1 MSASND
7 VPAQGA
13 VAQPVTYP
21 QFVAGVAPGGDV
33 HQARTLARRRV
44 TWVLSL
50 VAGLG
55 GWVVILLSIVLTV
68 IYCIEMANADEMVRK
83 YGIGGGLIWIFSLLA
98 LFVINVLGA
107 LFGLIELLR
116 CNNVKEVRRALYVLL
131 LNVLP
136 WIILGVLYW
145 VYMPD

>member
-13 VAQPVTYP
+13 TAQPVTYP

-33 HQARTLARRRV
+33 HDGRPPVRTRS

>member
-13 VAQPVTYP
+13 TAQPVTYP

-33 HQARTLARRRV
+33 HDGRPPVRTRS

-68 IYCIEMANADEMVRK
+68 IYYIEMANADEMVRK
-83 YGIGGGLIWIFSLLA
+83 YGIGGGLIWIFALLA
-98 LFVINVLGA
+98 LFVINVLGGI
-107 LFGLIELLR
+107 FGLIELLR

-131 LNVLP
+131 LNVFP
-136 WIILGVLYW
+136 WIIFGVLYW
-145 VYMPD
+145 VYMSD

>member
-13 VAQPVTYP
+13 TAQPVTYP

-33 HQARTLARRRV
+33 HDGRPPVRTRS

-68 IYCIEMANADEMVRK
+68 IYYIEMANADEMVRK
-83 YGIGGGLIWIFSLLA
+83 YGIGGGLIWIFALLA
-98 LFVINVLGA
+98 LFVINVLGGI
-107 LFGLIELLR
+107 FGLIELLR

-131 LNVLP
+131 LNVFP

-145 VYMPD
+145 VYMSD

>member
-7 VPAQGA
+7 VPAQSA
-13 VAQPVTYP
+13 AAQPVTCP

-33 HQARTLARRRV
+33 HDVRPPVRRRV

-68 IYCIEMANADEMVRK
+68 LYCIEMANADEMVRK
-83 YGIGGGLIWIFSLLA
+83 YGIGGGLIWIFALLA
-98 LFVINVLGA
+98 LFVINVLGGI
-107 LFGLIELLR
+107 FGLIELLR

-145 VYMPD
+145 VYVPD

>member
-7 VPAQGA
+7 VPAQGST
-13 VAQPVTYP
+13 AQPVTYP

-33 HQARTLARRRV
+33 HDGRPSVRRRV

-55 GWVVILLSIVLTV
+55 GWAVILLSIVLTV
-68 IYCIEMANADEMVRK
+68 IYCIKMANADEMVRK
-83 YGIGGGLIWIFSLLA
+83 YGIGGGLIWIFALLA
-98 LFVINVLGA
+98 LFVINVLGGI
-107 LFGLIELLR
+107 FGFIELLR

-131 LNVLP
+131 LNVFP

-145 VYMPD
+145 VYVPD

>member
-7 VPAQGA
+7 VPAQSA
-13 VAQPVTYP
+13 AAQPVTYP

-55 GWVVILLSIVLTV
+55 GWVVILLRIVLTV

>member
-7 VPAQGA
+7 VPAQSA
-13 VAQPVTYP
+13 AAQPVTPP
-21 QFVAGVAPGGDV
+21 QHVAGVAPGGDV
-33 HQARTLARRRV
+33 HDVRPPVRRRS

-83 YGIGGGLIWIFSLLA
+83 YGLGPGLIWLFSLLA

-145 VYMPD
+145 VYVPD

>member
-1 MSASND
+1 MSDSNDIPAPSTLSVPTVADDGTRAAASAGSAS
-7 VPAQGA
+7 
-13 VAQPVTYP
+13 
-21 QFVAGVAPGGDV
+21 VAPPPV
-33 HQARTLARRRV
+33 RTRS

-83 YGIGGGLIWIFSLLA
+83 YGIGGGLIWIFALLA
-98 LFVINVLGA
+98 LFVINVLGGI
-107 LFGLIELLR
+107 FGLIELLR
-116 CNNVKEVRRALYVLL
+116 CNDVKEVRRALYVLL

-145 VYMPD
+145 VYVPD

>member
-1 MSASND
+1 MSASNNF
-7 VPAQGA
+7 PAQGDA
-13 VAQPVTYP
+13 AQPVTDP

-33 HQARTLARRRV
+33 HQARPPVRRRG

-55 GWVVILLSIVLTV
+55 GWVVILLTIVLTV
-68 IYCIEMANADEMVRK
+68 IYYIYTADADEMVRK
-83 YGIGGGLIWIFSLLA
+83 YGFGAGLFWILGLLA
-98 LFVINVLGA
+98 LFVINVLGGI
-107 LFGLIELLR
+107 FGLIELLR

-145 VYMPD
+145 VYVPD

>member
-7 VPAQGA
+7 VPAQSA
-13 VAQPVTYP
+13 ASQPVTYP

-33 HQARTLARRRV
+33 HDGRPPVRTRS

-68 IYCIEMANADEMVRK
+68 IYCIEMANADAMVRK
-83 YGIGGGLIWIFSLLA
+83 YGIGGGLIWIFALLA

-145 VYMPD
+145 VYVPD

>member
-1 MSASND
+1 MSAPND
-7 VPAQGA
+7 VPAQSA
-13 VAQPVTYP
+13 AAQPVTYP

>member
-13 VAQPVTYP
+13 TAQPVTYP

-33 HQARTLARRRV
+33 HDGRPPVRRRV

-55 GWVVILLSIVLTV
+55 GWAVILLSIVLTV

-83 YGIGGGLIWIFSLLA
+83 YGIGGGLIWIFALLA
-98 LFVINVLGA
+98 LFVINVLGGI
-107 LFGLIELLR
+107 FGLIELLR

-131 LNVLP
+131 LNVFP

-145 VYMPD
+145 VYMSD

>member
-1 MSASND
+1 
-7 VPAQGA
+7 
-13 VAQPVTYP
+13 
-21 QFVAGVAPGGDV
+21 
-33 HQARTLARRRV
+33 
-44 TWVLSL
+44 
-50 VAGLG
+50 
-55 GWVVILLSIVLTV
+55 
-68 IYCIEMANADEMVRK
+68 MVRK

>member
-7 VPAQGA
+7 VPAQSA
-13 VAQPVTYP
+13 AAQPVTYP
-21 QFVAGVAPGGDV
+21 QFVAGVDPGGDV

>member
-1 MSASND
+1 MSALHDS
-7 VPAQGA
+7 PAQGA
-13 VAQPVTYP
+13 AAQPVTDP

-33 HQARTLARRRV
+33 HQARSPVRRRG
-44 TWVLSL
+44 TWMLSL

-55 GWVVILLSIVLTV
+55 GWVVILLSIVLTI
-68 IYCIEMANADEMVRK
+68 IYFIETANSDDIAVK
-83 YGIGGGLIWIFSLLA
+83 YGLGGGWIWIFALLA
-98 LFVINVLGA
+98 LFVINVLGGI
-107 LFGLIELLR
+107 FGLIELLR

-145 VYMPD
+145 VYVPD

>member
-1 MSASND
+1 M
-7 VPAQGA
+7 
-13 VAQPVTYP
+13 
-21 QFVAGVAPGGDV
+21 AGIAPDGDV
-33 HQARTLARRRV
+33 HQARPPVRRRV

-55 GWVVILLSIVLTV
+55 GWVVILLSIVLTI
-68 IYCIEMANADEMVRK
+68 IYFIETANSDDIAVK
-83 YGIGGGLIWIFSLLA
+83 YGLGGGWIWIFALLA
-98 LFVINVLGA
+98 LFVINVLGGI
-107 LFGLIELLR
+107 FGLIELLR

-145 VYMPD
+145 VYVPD

>member
-1 MSASND
+1 MSAPND
-7 VPAQGA
+7 VPAQSA
-13 VAQPVTYP
+13 AAQPVTYP

-68 IYCIEMANADEMVRK
+68 IYFIETANSDDIAVK
-83 YGIGGGLIWIFSLLA
+83 YGLGGGLIWIFALLA

-116 CNNVKEVRRALYVLL
+116 CNDVKEVRRALYVLL

-145 VYMPD
+145 VYVPD

>member
-1 MSASND
+1 MSAPND
-7 VPAQGA
+7 VPAQSA
-13 VAQPVTYP
+13 AAQPVTYP

-145 VYMPD
+145 VYVPD

>member
-7 VPAQGA
+7 VPAQSA
-13 VAQPVTYP
+13 AAQPVTPP
-21 QFVAGVAPGGDV
+21 QHVAGIAPDGDV
-33 HQARTLARRRV
+33 HQARPPVRRRV

-68 IYCIEMANADEMVRK
+68 IYFIETANSDDIAVK
-83 YGIGGGLIWIFSLLA
+83 YGLGGGWIWIFALLA
-98 LFVINVLGA
+98 LFVINVL
-107 LFGLIELLR
+107 GLIELLR

-145 VYMPD
+145 VYVPD

>member
-21 QFVAGVAPGGDV
+21 QFVANIAPGGDV
-33 HQARTLARRRV
+33 HDGRPPVRRRV

-55 GWVVILLSIVLTV
+55 GWVVVLLSIVLTV
-68 IYCIEMANADEMVRK
+68 IYFIETANSDDMAVK
-83 YGIGGGLIWIFSLLA
+83 YGLGGGLIWIFSLLA
-98 LFVINVLGA
+98 LFG
-107 LFGLIELLR
+107 LFRVECG
-116 CNNVKEVRRALYVLL
+116 
-131 LNVLP
+131 
-136 WIILGVLYW
+136 
-145 VYMPD
+145 

>member
-13 VAQPVTYP
+13 TAQPVTYP

-33 HQARTLARRRV
+33 HDGRPPVRTRS

-68 IYCIEMANADEMVRK
+68 IYYIEMVNADEMVRK
-83 YGIGGGLIWIFSLLA
+83 YGIGTGLIWIFALLA
-98 LFVINVLGA
+98 LFVINVLGGI
-107 LFGLIELLR
+107 FGLIELLR
-116 CNNVKEVRRALYVLL
+116 CNNVKEVKRALYVLL

-145 VYMPD
+145 VYMSD

>member
-13 VAQPVTYP
+13 TAQPVTYP

-33 HQARTLARRRV
+33 HQARSPVRRRG
-44 TWVLSL
+44 TWMLSL

-68 IYCIEMANADEMVRK
+68 IYFIETANSDDIAVK
-83 YGIGGGLIWIFSLLA
+83 YGLGGGLIWIFALLA

-131 LNVLP
+131 LNVFP

-145 VYMPD
+145 VYMSD

>member
-13 VAQPVTYP
+13 TAQPVTYP

-33 HQARTLARRRV
+33 HDGRPPVRTRS

-98 LFVINVLGA
+98 LFVINVLGGI
-107 LFGLIELLR
+107 FGLIELLR

-145 VYMPD
+145 VYVPD

>member
-13 VAQPVTYP
+13 TAQPVTYP
-21 QFVAGVAPGGDV
+21 QFVAGVAPDSDV
-33 HQARTLARRRV
+33 HQARPPVRRRV

-68 IYCIEMANADEMVRK
+68 IYFIETANSDDIAVK
-83 YGIGGGLIWIFSLLA
+83 YGLGGGWIWIFALLA

-145 VYMPD
+145 VYVPD

>member
-1 MSASND
+1 MSAPND

-13 VAQPVTYP
+13 AAQPVTPP
-21 QFVAGVAPGGDV
+21 QHVAGIAPDGDV
-33 HQARTLARRRV
+33 HQACPPVRRRV

-55 GWVVILLSIVLTV
+55 GWVVILLSIVLTI
-68 IYCIEMANADEMVRK
+68 IYCIETANADEMVRK
-83 YGIGGGLIWIFSLLA
+83 YGIGTGLIWIFALLA
-98 LFVINVLGA
+98 LFVINVLGGI
-107 LFGLIELLR
+107 FGLIELLR
-116 CNNVKEVRRALYVLL
+116 CNNFKEVRRALYVLL

-145 VYMPD
+145 VYVPD

>member
-7 VPAQGA
+7 VCAQSA
-13 VAQPVTYP
+13 AAQPVTYP
-21 QFVAGVAPGGDV
+21 QFVANIAPGGDV
-33 HQARTLARRRV
+33 HDGRPPVRRRV

-55 GWVVILLSIVLTV
+55 GWVVVLLSIVLTV

-98 LFVINVLGA
+98 LFVINVLGGI
-107 LFGLIELLR
+107 FGLIELLR

-145 VYMPD
+145 VYMSD

>member
-13 VAQPVTYP
+13 AAQPVTYP

-83 YGIGGGLIWIFSLLA
+83 YGIGGGLIWLFSLLA

-116 CNNVKEVRRALYVLL
+116 CNNFKEVRRAFYVLL

>member
-13 VAQPVTYP
+13 TAQPVTYP

-33 HQARTLARRRV
+33 HDGRPPVRRRV

-68 IYCIEMANADEMVRK
+68 IYYIEMANADEMVRK
-83 YGIGGGLIWIFSLLA
+83 YGIGGGLIWIFALLA
-98 LFVINVLGA
+98 LFVINVLGGI
-107 LFGLIELLR
+107 FGLIELLR
-116 CNNVKEVRRALYVLL
+116 CNNVKEVRRALSVLL

-145 VYMPD
+145 VYVPD

>member
-7 VPAQGA
+7 VPAQSA
-13 VAQPVTYP
+13 AAQPVTYP

-55 GWVVILLSIVLTV
+55 GWVVILLSIVLTI

-116 CNNVKEVRRALYVLL
+116 CNNFKEVRRAFYVLL

>member
-1 MSASND
+1 MSAPND
-7 VPAQGA
+7 VPAQSA
-13 VAQPVTYP
+13 AAQPVTYP

-107 LFGLIELLR
+107 IFGLIELLR